1 MQVSDLQELV
11 NRLKEN
17 KNMQVETTTL
27 GRALGD
33 SADKV
38 AMSLGREVL
47 NKPVIVSTQQDNV
60 QIIDMTSGF
69 VVSFSDMEEAVE
81 KVLKTYSKESGTRP
95 KMMASAE
102 KTEKIYKDVLTQ
114 DMSGMT
120 VARQLFEFKQVM
132 YKSGSVEDRMAL
144 VEKTIK
150 VLDVHKTTCAEPGD
164 VEKVSRAQYK
174 LSKIINHLSNKKLA
188 PGQVP
193 SVYEIAIWEWVN

>member
-17 KNMQVETTTL
+17 KDMQVETTTL
-27 GRALGD
+27 GRALGGN
-33 SADKV
+33 ADKI
-38 AMSLGREVL
+38 AMSLGKEVL
-47 NKPVIVSTQQDNV
+47 NKPVIVSTQQGNV

-95 KMMASAE
+95 KVVASIE

-132 YKSGSVEDRMAL
+132 YKSGSVEDRVAL
-144 VEKTIK
+144 VEKTIR
-150 VLDVHKTTCAEPGD
+150 VLDVHKTSCAEAAD
-164 VEKVSRAQYK
+164 LEKVSRAQQK
-174 LSKIINHLSNKKLA
+174 LSKIINHLNNKKLA

>member
-1 MQVSDLQELV
+1 MQMSDLQELV

-33 SADKV
+33 RADKV
-38 AMSLGREVL
+38 AMSLGKEVL

-60 QIIDMTSGF
+60 QILDMVSG
-69 VVSFSDMEEAVE
+69 VVISFSDMDEAVE
-81 KVLKTYSKESGTRP
+81 KVLRTYSKESGTRP
-95 KMMASAE
+95 KIMASVE
-102 KTEKIYKDVLTQ
+102 KTEKAYKDVLVQ

-132 YKSGSVEDRMAL
+132 YKSGSVEDRVAL
-144 VEKTIK
+144 VEKTIR
-150 VLDVHKTTCAEPGD
+150 VLDTHKAACAEPGD
-164 VEKVSRAQYK
+164 LDKVAKAQYK
-174 LSKIINHLSNKKLA
+174 LSNIINHLGSKKLA

>member
-1 MQVSDLQELV
+1 M
-11 NRLKEN
+11 KEN

-33 SADKV
+33 RADKV
-38 AMSLGREVL
+38 AMSLGKEVL

-60 QIIDMTSGF
+60 QILDMVSG
-69 VVSFSDMEEAVE
+69 VVISFSDMDEAVE
-81 KVLKTYSKESGTRP
+81 KVLRTYSKESGTRP
-95 KMMASAE
+95 KIMASVE
-102 KTEKIYKDVLTQ
+102 KTEKAYKDVLVQ

-132 YKSGSVEDRMAL
+132 YKSGSVEDRVAL
-144 VEKTIK
+144 VEKTIR
-150 VLDVHKTTCAEPGD
+150 VLDTHKAACAEPGD
-164 VEKVSRAQYK
+164 LDKVAKAQYK
-174 LSKIINHLSNKKLA
+174 LSNIINHLGSKKLA